1 MTISLKAR
9 ALRYLAAREHSR
21 LELARKLARHAQE
34 GDHIDALLDQLEAL
48 KFLSTERFAEGLVRR
63 RSERFGNSRIFQ
75 ELQQHGVPADASLK
89 ARLSQDEAQRALQVW
104 EKKFTQLPQDVNERG
119 KQIRFL
125 AQRGFS
131 QSAISAVLRGQVE
144 DELDIWPEAE

>member
-21 LELARKLARHAQE
+21 VELARKLARHAQE
-34 GDHIDALLDQLEAL
+34 DDNIEALLDQLEAL
-48 KFLSTERFAEGLVRR
+48 KFLSAERFAQGLVRR
-63 RSERFGNSRIFQ
+63 RSERFGNSRILQ
-75 ELQQHGVPADASLK
+75 ELQQHGVPADATLK
-89 ARLSQDEAQRALQVW
+89 AQLAQDEAQRAQQVW
-104 EKKFTQLPQDVNERG
+104 QKKFGQLPQDLHERG

-131 QSAISAVLRGQVE
+131 QSAISAVLRGRVE
-144 DELDIWPEAE
+144 EELDSWPNTE

>member
-21 LELARKLARHAQE
+21 VELARKLARHAQE
-34 GDHIDALLDQLEAL
+34 DDNIEALLDQLEAL
-48 KFLSTERFAEGLVRR
+48 KFLSTGRFAEALVRR
-63 RSERFGNSRIFQ
+63 RSERFGNSRILQ
-75 ELQQHGVPADASLK
+75 ELQQHGVPADATLK
-89 ARLSQDEAQRALQVW
+89 AQLAQDEAQRAQQVW
-104 EKKFTQLPQDVNERG
+104 QKKFTRLPQDVQERG

-131 QSAISAVLRGQVE
+131 QSAISAVLRGRVE
-144 DELDIWPEAE
+144 EELDS